1 MPQEALHGLEGPLV
15 RLNEAMNQTPAGRK
29 QVAAWQREV
38 AGPFVRWVTK
48 YRWELHHLERV
59 QAVTPKRGTILVA
72 NHRSL
77 FDMFVTLSV
86 LFIEHGMY
94 RNLLFPVR
102 APFFYTNPLGP
113 VVCGLFS
120 GFSMWPPVFRDERR
134 SALNPIGIRQ
144 ILEALEEP
152 GTCVGMHPEGAR
164 NKNDDPYSLLPARP
178 GIGQMI
184 QQAHPETLIVPLFM
198 QGLSNDFAL
207 EVRRKLSPRLGA
219 EAPPIRWVFGEPA
232 TAGELAR
239 IGDAATI
246 ANHLLDERIGA
257 LAEEAR
263 RIASGARIV
272 AAA

>member
-1 MPQEALHGLEGPLV
+1 MPQAALRGLEKPLV
-15 RLNEAMNQTPAGRK
+15 RVNEAMNQTPTGRNLI
-29 QVAAWQREV
+29 AIWQKGA

-59 QAVTPKRGTILVA
+59 QAVVPKRGTILVA

-94 RNLLFPVR
+94 RNLFFPVR

-113 VVCGLFS
+113 VICGLFS

-134 SALNPIGIRQ
+134 VELNPIGIRQ

-152 GTCVGMHPEGAR
+152 GACVGMHPEGAR
-164 NKNDDPYSLLPARP
+164 NKTDDPYSLLPARP
-178 GIGQMI
+178 GIGQMVRE
-184 QQAHPETLIVPLFM
+184 AHPETLIVPVFM
-198 QGLSNDFAL
+198 QGLSNNFAL

-219 EAPPIRWVFGEPA
+219 EAPPIRWVFGEPV
-232 TAGELAR
+232 TAGSLAR
-239 IGDAATI
+239 IGDAPTI
-246 ANHLLDERIGA
+246 ARHLLDDRIGA
-257 LAEEAR
+257 LADEAR
-263 RIASGARIV
+263 RIASEPNLS
-272 AAA
+272 AAG

>member
-1 MPQEALHGLEGPLV
+1 MPQEALRGLEKPVV
-15 RLNEAMNQTPAGRK
+15 RLNEAMNQTPGGRK
-29 QVAAWQREV
+29 LIAGWQRGA

-48 YRWELHHLERV
+48 YRWELHHLERLRRV
-59 QAVTPKRGTILVA
+59 VPQRGTILVA

-94 RNLLFPVR
+94 QNLLFPVR

-134 SALNPIGIRQ
+134 SELNPIGVRQ
-144 ILEALEEP
+144 MLEALEEP

-164 NKNDDPYSLLPARP
+164 NKSDDPYSLLPARP
-178 GIGQMI
+178 GVGQMV
-184 QQAHPETLIVPLFM
+184 QETHPETLIVPVFM
-198 QGLSNDFAL
+198 HGLSNDFAL
-207 EVRRKLSPRLGA
+207 EVRRKLNPRLGA
-219 EAPPIRWVFGEPA
+219 EAPPIRWVFGEPIPA
-232 TAGELAR
+232 AELAR
-239 IGDAATI
+239 IGDARTI
-246 ANHLLDERIGA
+246 ANHLLDDRIRA

-263 RIASGARIV
+263 RIDSGRSLV
-272 AAA
+272 AAG